1 MASAAISSMKIK
13 WIPRFSSLIS
23 RNISISQANKAN
35 EGWWNKFLHVRTIDP
50 GKDSHSRLLS
60 DSDLVYELQ
69 IHDVKPSST
78 ELYLKDYEQWVH
90 SVKDKVKDTSLVGS
104 WKVLVG
110 DQDELVHIWRYDSY
124 TAANKAMEMYRTDPE
139 LRKLKKERVKFI
151 RRQENQLMLAFSFW
165 GHPKARNWDCNY
177 EMRSYILKPG
187 TMIEWG
193 NIWARAITYR
203 KKNHAVAG
211 FFSQIGQ
218 LYMVHHIWGYKDLQV
233 RKEVREE
240 VWRNPGWDECVAHTV
255 PLVREMRS
263 RWLTPNS
270 FSPIL

>member
-218 LYMVHHIWGYKDLQV
+218 LYMVHHIWEYFDSH
-233 RKEVREE
+233 
-240 VWRNPGWDECVAHTV
+240 P
-255 PLVREMRS
+255 
-263 RWLTPNS
+263 
-270 FSPIL
+270 